1 VFGEVA
7 QLVSAIASFRTPV
20 AQDFL
25 DQAHELLAARG
36 SRPDS
41 VATS

>member
-7 QLVSAIASFRTPV
+7 QLVSAIAPFGTPV
-20 AQDFL
+20 ARDFL